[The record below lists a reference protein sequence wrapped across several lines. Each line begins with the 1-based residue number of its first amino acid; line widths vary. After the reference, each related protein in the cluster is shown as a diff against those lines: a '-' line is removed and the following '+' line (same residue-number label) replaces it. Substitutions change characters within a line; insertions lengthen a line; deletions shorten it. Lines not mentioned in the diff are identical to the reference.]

1 MSIQVAIFCRVF
13 KRSFRIVKNNFM
25 FQALFVTNWLEIFSR
40 QFHLFTL
47 NIVQPCLQW
56 NPTVDIGYLLHE
68 QQENIVK
75 QQVAYLFVQIFSF
88 LI

>member
-1 MSIQVAIFCRVF
+1 
-13 KRSFRIVKNNFM
+13 M

-56 NPTVDIGYLLHE
+56 NPTVYIGYLLHE

-75 QQVAYLFVQIFSF
+75 QQVAYLFVLYIC
-88 LI
+88 